1 MLPVTLYG
9 LETWS
14 LTLRENRVCGEYLE
28 GGEDCIMRGFINRTL
43 YQMLLGWS
51 NRGWDRRDVRHIS
64 ATRISMGKSEGRR
77 PLGRRKR
84 RWEDNIKIGL
94 TEIGLEVV
102 DWMQD

>member
-1 MLPVTLYG
+1 
-9 LETWS
+9 
-14 LTLRENRVCGEYLE
+14 
-28 GGEDCIMRGFINRTL
+28 
-43 YQMLLGWS
+43 
-51 NRGWDRRDVRHIS
+51 VRHIS

-102 DWMQD
+102 Y